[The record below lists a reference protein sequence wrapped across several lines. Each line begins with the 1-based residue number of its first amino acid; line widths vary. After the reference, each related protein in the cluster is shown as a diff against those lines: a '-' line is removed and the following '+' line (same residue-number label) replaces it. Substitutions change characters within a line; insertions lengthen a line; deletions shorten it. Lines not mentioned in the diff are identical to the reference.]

1 MANWMRPRVDEHYNK
16 RGNMKRLSMAQRAAL
31 RTARKAATRMDA
43 AARRQLRAWK
53 YMSQFSR
60 DQKTAAIKY
69 NPYAR

>member
-1 MANWMRPRVDEHYNK
+1 
-16 RGNMKRLSMAQRAAL
+16 MKRLSMAQRAAL

>member
-1 MANWMRPRVDEHYNK
+1 MANLMRPRVDEHYNK

-43 AARRQLRAWK
+43 AARRQLRAWN

-60 DQKTAAIKY
+60 DQKTGAFQYSPHTK
-69 NPYAR
+69 